1 MRIYKLTSVC
11 ILIILL
17 SGCNAFVSKTEETP
31 SIVKSEVEY
40 VIDNEETA
48 TSYQYP
54 NEIETE
60 IFSPIGEGNTYFTYD
75 KRIPVKISISNIGTE
90 SFIYRIKNVSTDTDI
105 TVGILKTNES
115 FEHIY
120 DDLLEGNYGITF
132 VVEEEEKPIDIK
144 MKVKVELV
152 P

>member
-17 SGCNAFVSKTEETP
+17 SGCNVFVSKTEETP

-40 VIDNEETA
+40 EKDNGETT
-48 TSYQYP
+48 TSNLHP
-54 NEIETE
+54 NEIEAE
-60 IFSPIGEGNTYFTYD
+60 IFSPIGEGNSYFTYD
-75 KRIPVKISISNIGTE
+75 KRIPVKISISNTGTE
-90 SFIYRIKNVSTDTDI
+90 SIIYKIKNVSTNTDI
-105 TVGILKTNES
+105 TEGILKSTES

-120 DDLLEGNYGITF
+120 DDLLEGDYGISY
-132 VVEEEEKPIDIK
+132 VVEEEGNHDDIR

>member
-31 SIVKSEVEY
+31 SIVKTEVEY
-40 VIDNEETA
+40 VIENEETT